1 MASATPRPLL
11 VVGPGAVAA
20 RRASSTVGDEPSAA
34 VRREPAGSSREP
46 WPGSPPQVDV
56 EGLTEQVVRRID
68 ERIVAFRERMGK
80 PF

>member
-1 MASATPRPLL
+1 MPVAVPRHLHVPASSP
-11 VVGPGAVAA
+11 AA
-20 RRASSTVGDEPSAA
+20 SRASSSPGGQHPSVGGPDAPGAA
-34 VRREPAGSSREP
+34 RGP
-46 WPGSPPQVDV
+46 WPMAAPPIDV